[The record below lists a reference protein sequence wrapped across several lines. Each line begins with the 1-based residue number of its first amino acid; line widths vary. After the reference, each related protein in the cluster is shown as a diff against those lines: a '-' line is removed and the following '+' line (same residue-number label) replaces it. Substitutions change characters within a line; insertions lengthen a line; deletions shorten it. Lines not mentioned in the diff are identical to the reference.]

1 METPMQV
8 LETGTPGEAVVS
20 TNIDTPP
27 ADPQDPKTYE
37 KMAKPKIAEFAL
49 KEYKLDL
56 NQEDT
61 QKEMIKKL
69 VDHIK
74 ESTTSK

>member
-1 METPMQV
+1 M
-8 LETGTPGEAVVS
+8 
-20 TNIDTPP
+20 
-27 ADPQDPKTYE
+27 QDPKTYE
-37 KMAKPKIAEFAL
+37 KMAKPKIAEIA

-61 QKEMIKKL
+61 QKEMIQKL